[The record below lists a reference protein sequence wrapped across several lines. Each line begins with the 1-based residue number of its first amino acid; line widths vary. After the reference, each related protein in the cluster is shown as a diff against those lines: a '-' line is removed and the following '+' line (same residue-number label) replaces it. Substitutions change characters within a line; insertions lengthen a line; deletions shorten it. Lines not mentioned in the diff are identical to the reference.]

1 MKRPYL
7 CVDDYGMGGI
17 WLFVDAR
24 SPKEIAAK
32 YPELRVYE
40 EAPEFLDDELLARIE
55 AELRFDVD
63 DPPRGFLAELVAAR
77 KGRG

>member
-1 MKRPYL
+1 
-7 CVDDYGMGGI
+7 MGGI

-40 EAPEFLDDELLARIE
+40 EAPEFLDD
-55 AELRFDVD
+55 D